1 MIRIKRMDTF
11 ILQSFL
17 PLFVM
22 TFCICLFIVLM
33 QFLWRYI
40 DDLVG
45 KGLGVDVISELFFY
59 AALTMVPM
67 ALPLAILLASLM
79 IFGNLGENFELTAM
93 KASGISLLRTMAPLI
108 VLMVLIAAGA
118 FFFQNN
124 VLPIAQ
130 TKMYT
135 LLYSVRQKSPELE
148 IPEGVFYDQIPGYNL
163 FIEHKNRDTGVL
175 YDMMIYDVSR
185 GFENS
190 SIILADSGKM
200 SFTADKTHLFL
211 ELWSGESFENL
222 KDAATGMK
230 NVPYRRETF
239 DVKEI
244 MVTFDSNFNRMDEQ
258 GMRNQYVGKNMAELR
273 ATIDSVQQ
281 RVDSLG
287 MEYSNSLRETP
298 HMNIMPYRISSD
310 TTGTRIR
317 TPNPSVKMARAM
329 DVDSVF
335 RGSSSGVGINYL
347 QTALAKSQRNK
358 QEYEYRSLTMAD
370 DTRTIRRHSIE
381 LMKKF
386 TLSFACIIFFFIGAP
401 LGAII
406 RKGGLG
412 TPLVI
417 SVFLFIFYYIIDNMG
432 YKLAR
437 DGKWPVWQ
445 GMWLSAAVLLP
456 LGIFFTYKAVND
468 SAVFNKDAYLN
479 FFRRFFGVSETRSVE
494 MKEIVMEE
502 VRPAIALERLNRLK
516 DMVAGFLADNPPSQ
530 SYISYWRKGYDCDSL
545 HAIRDYEESIVERLS
560 NSRDKMV
567 IIRLMDMPIL
577 RSLWFIEPSSD
588 RWLSNIMIA
597 LFPIGIPIWLYG
609 RYTQKQL
616 RHDLDTVSKVSSQLI
631 TLIENGTDK
640 A

>member
-258 GMRNQYVGKNMAELR
+258 GMRNQYVGKNIAEALGYSNPRDALCGKEHGRTESNDRLR
-273 ATIDSVQQ
+273 AATC
-281 RVDSLG
+281 R
-287 MEYSNSLRETP
+287 
-298 HMNIMPYRISSD
+298 
-310 TTGTRIR
+310 
-317 TPNPSVKMARAM
+317 
-329 DVDSVF
+329 
-335 RGSSSGVGINYL
+335 
-347 QTALAKSQRNK
+347 
-358 QEYEYRSLTMAD
+358 
-370 DTRTIRRHSIE
+370 
-381 LMKKF
+381 
-386 TLSFACIIFFFIGAP
+386 
-401 LGAII
+401 
-406 RKGGLG
+406 
-412 TPLVI
+412 
-417 SVFLFIFYYIIDNMG
+417 
-432 YKLAR
+432 LAR
-437 DGKWPVWQ
+437 H
-445 GMWLSAAVLLP
+445 
-456 LGIFFTYKAVND
+456 GIFQF
-468 SAVFNKDAYLN
+468 
-479 FFRRFFGVSETRSVE
+479 
-494 MKEIVMEE
+494 
-502 VRPAIALERLNRLK
+502 PARDPPHEYNALSHLLRYNR
-516 DMVAGFLADNPPSQ
+516 NPHQNP
-530 SYISYWRKGYDCDSL
+530 
-545 HAIRDYEESIVERLS
+545 
-560 NSRDKMV
+560 
-567 IIRLMDMPIL
+567 
-577 RSLWFIEPSSD
+577 
-588 RWLSNIMIA
+588 
-597 LFPIGIPIWLYG
+597 
-609 RYTQKQL
+609 
-616 RHDLDTVSKVSSQLI
+616 
-631 TLIENGTDK
+631 
-640 A
+640 